1 MLFKRKRKQHKTQLY
16 PKKQGKNS
24 HKAPLQPLAPNNE
37 ELYPKTLE
45 MVDYLNQKPR
55 PYIINLHLVNAQN
68 GSEPISFLVQ
78 KTKADTFLP
87 AFNLSFCLNGEFK
100 NYAFSIRLFGPNKK
114 IMFSS
119 NAPISSVQE
128 LTSKQ
133 ELTPKF
139 YNNQYSVFDF
149 SFTSKEK
156 IEAIPGMWVCL
167 AQLQKIVKWN
177 NNHNYEAEIIAEKEF
192 EFPIIEE
199 EK

>member
-1 MLFKRKRKQHKTQLY
+1 MFFKKKKQHKTQLY
-16 PKKQGKNS
+16 PKEQGGNS
-24 HKAPLQPLAPNNE
+24 HKAPLQHSVPTDK

-45 MVDYLNQKPR
+45 MVNYLNQKPR
-55 PYIINLHLVNAQN
+55 SYIIDLHLISGPNN
-68 GSEPISFLVQ
+68 LESKSFLVQ

-100 NYAFSIRLFGPNKK
+100 DYAFSIRLFGPNKK

-119 NAPISSVQE
+119 NAPISSI
-128 LTSKQ
+128 Q

-156 IEAIPGMWVCL
+156 IKAIPGAWICL
-167 AQLQKIVKWN
+167 AQLQKIKNWKNENTYVTN
-177 NNHNYEAEIIAEKEF
+177 VVAEKEF
-192 EFPIIEE
+192 EFPIIKE
-199 EK
+199 EKQ